1 MEAWWNTMKLT
12 KEKLQQIIK
21 EEIEALVKEGI
32 PAPPADNK
40 PITADQGEFIQK
52 CKDAGGMMAGHEC
65 QDPNTG
71 KPINLE
77 EEKKKKPSAGLS
89 KKKKSDVAKK
99 ARKGKDIGKKG
110 KNFDKVA
117 DKAAKKYGS
126 TAGKKIAA
134 AAMWKNMKR

>member
-77 EEKKKKPSAGLS
+77 EEKKIYFINQVV
-89 KKKKSDVAKK
+89 KKKSVKEIKNNKK
-99 ARKGKDIGKKG
+99 VIKIKKEPLKKRKSKLDPNSPFAVLEKLL
-110 KNFDKVA
+110 
-117 DKAAKKYGS
+117 
-126 TAGKKIAA
+126 
-134 AAMWKNMKR
+134 

>member
-1 MEAWWNTMKLT
+1 MKLT
-12 KEKLQQIIK
+12 KAKLQQIIK
-21 EEIEALVKEGI
+21 EELDSIINEYDPPTSQTFGI
-32 PAPPADNK
+32 GDPGSMNSPS
-40 PITADQGEFIQK
+40 QGERSKK
-52 CKDAGGMMAGHEC
+52 CKDAGGMMAGDEC

-71 KPINLE
+71 KPINIDE
-77 EEKKKKPSAGLS
+77 DKDNKPSAGLS
-89 KKKKSDVAKK
+89 DKEKSNVAKK

-126 TAGKKIAA
+126 KEAGEKVAA